1 MTTARQEAPPRR
13 EHFVDGIWNPLDTTQ
28 LDALIAACA
37 LVAHADGWV
46 TAEERR
52 SASARLHRVDA
63 TAVFGV
69 ARCLVAFD
77 VMIGQFDQDPK
88 AATERAEALILR
100 LAGNPELARLVVE
113 AACRVAIA
121 DGGLDSAE
129 RDAILDICQLLNVD
143 PVPFGIVTADGRR

>member
-13 EHFVDGIWNPLDTTQ
+13 EHFVDGIWNPLDTNQ

-88 AATERAEALILR
+88 ATTERAEALILR

-129 RDAILDICQLLNVD
+129 RDAILDICRLLNVD

>member
-13 EHFVDGIWNPLDTTQ
+13 EHFVDGIWNPLDTNQ

-129 RDAILDICQLLNVD
+129 RDAILDICRLLNVD